1 MPHPNH
7 CTTRARADVCPP
19 SVRATSCLRL
29 RLPLIG
35 SHAVDNGACRP
46 ICLRAALVFS
56 GTRLTGITQSDV
68 ESASTLDAV
77 LERFRLWLDE
87 RGLVSALEAGTAVFV
102 AHGGWDLVDQLPK
115 ECARKGFTLPS
126 FYGTFADL
134 KVLFALSCP
143 EHRGTSL
150 KQMLDLLGLPQV
162 RGALDPSLT
171 LSPSH
176 TRSGACS
183 FASVRQFGR
192 QHSGLDDCRNFA
204 RILSRLLALDADVSP
219 THQIGVGQLRGHGA
233 GRRPGDWDCTA
244 CGAIAFAS
252 RPNCYRCGEPR
263 VDPPERASPSETRQA
278 TTTSSPRERSTRRS
292 GDWDCPSCKAHV
304 FSSKA
309 VCFRC
314 QRPRPPNADS
324 PTPSSGSG
332 GGHGG
337 GRQPAR
343 RIGDWD
349 CPNPSCRALVFASR
363 QSCFRCG
370 SPPPMHV
377 QYAAAAAWNSAQIG
391 SIAPI
396 GHGLMHADQMMM
408 ATSSMGPTAHQG
420 YVPRSQHGYA
430 VNPTQQYAMAPLQT
444 YAMGQALSGGQS
456 SQGNFHDAMVR
467 SAHEQH
473 QWAQQQAYMAQMAK
487 MAGYTQ

>member
-1 MPHPNH
+1 MPRTPRHVPQADARLAW
-7 CTTRARADVCPP
+7 TTAGARRPG
-19 SVRATSCLRL
+19 
-29 RLPLIG
+29 PL
-35 SHAVDNGACRP
+35 ANP
-46 ICLRAALVFS
+46 
-56 GTRLTGITQSDV
+56 
-68 ESASTLDAV
+68 
-77 LERFRLWLDE
+77 
-87 RGLVSALEAGTAVFV
+87 
-102 AHGGWDLVDQLPK
+102 
-115 ECARKGFTLPS
+115 
-126 FYGTFADL
+126 
-134 KVLFALSCP
+134 
-143 EHRGTSL
+143 
-150 KQMLDLLGLPQV
+150 
-162 RGALDPSLT
+162 LT
-171 LSPSH
+171 LSH
-176 TRSGACS
+176 TLWCLLFREC
-183 FASVRQFGR
+183 RQFGR

-314 QRPRPPNADS
+314 QRPRPPYADS

>member
-1 MPHPNH
+1 M
-7 CTTRARADVCPP
+7 
-19 SVRATSCLRL
+19 

-35 SHAVDNGACRP
+35 SHAADWRVPCALLAGRP
-46 ICLRAALVFS
+46 ICSRAALVFS
-56 GTRLTGITQSDV
+56 GTRLTGITQADV
-68 ESASTLDAV
+68 DSASTLDAV

-102 AHGGWDLVDQLPK
+102 AHGGWDLVDQ
-115 ECARKGFTLPS
+115 
-126 FYGTFADL
+126 ADL

-162 RGALDPSLT
+162 RGAPNPSRQTTSPPLPPHHLDYCPLT
-171 LSPSH
+171 LSCTLGCLLARVCP
-176 TRSGACS
+176 RRRPGDW
-183 FASVRQFGR
+183 QFGR

-204 RILSRLLALDADVSP
+204 RILSRLLALHADVSP
-219 THQIGVGQLRGHGA
+219 THQIGAGQLRGHGA
-233 GRRPGDWDCTA
+233 GRRPGDWDCPA

-263 VDPPERASPSETRQA
+263 VDPPERASPSETLSETRQA
-278 TTTSSPRERSTRRS
+278 TAASSPRERSTRRS

-314 QRPRPPNADS
+314 LLPRPPNADS

-343 RIGDWD
+343 RTGDWD

-377 QYAAAAAWNSAQIG
+377 QYAAAAAAWNSAQLG
-391 SIAPI
+391 SMVPI
-396 GHGLMHADQMMM
+396 GHGPMHADQMVM
-408 ATSSMGPTAHQG
+408 ATSYMGPTAHQG
-420 YVPRSQHGYA
+420 YVPHSQHGYA
-430 VNPTQQYAMAPLQT
+430 MNPTQQYAMAPQQT
-444 YAMGQALSGGQS
+444 FAMGQAMSGGHS
-456 SQGNFHDAMVR
+456 PQGNFHDAMVR

>member
-1 MPHPNH
+1 MAPRTPCGRPPPHPFPPTFSIH
-7 CTTRARADVCPP
+7 CP
-19 SVRATSCLRL
+19 
-29 RLPLIG
+29 
-35 SHAVDNGACRP
+35 
-46 ICLRAALVFS
+46 
-56 GTRLTGITQSDV
+56 
-68 ESASTLDAV
+68 
-77 LERFRLWLDE
+77 
-87 RGLVSALEAGTAVFV
+87 
-102 AHGGWDLVDQLPK
+102 
-115 ECARKGFTLPS
+115 
-126 FYGTFADL
+126 
-134 KVLFALSCP
+134 
-143 EHRGTSL
+143 
-150 KQMLDLLGLPQV
+150 
-162 RGALDPSLT
+162 LT
-171 LSPSH
+171 LSH
-176 TRSGACS
+176 TLGCLLA
-183 FASVRQFGR
+183 RQFGR

-204 RILSRLLALDADVSP
+204 RILSRLLALHADVSP

-233 GRRPGDWDCTA
+233 GRRPGDWDCSA

-278 TTTSSPRERSTRRS
+278 TAASSPRERSTRRS

-314 QRPRPPNADS
+314 LLPRPLNADS

-343 RIGDWD
+343 RTGDWD
-349 CPNPSCRALVFASR
+349 CPNQSCRALVFASR

-377 QYAAAAAWNSAQIG
+377 QYAAAAAAWNSAQMG
-391 SIAPI
+391 SMVPI
-396 GHGLMHADQMMM
+396 GHGPMHADQMVM

-420 YVPRSQHGYA
+420 YVPHSQHGYA
-430 VNPTQQYAMAPLQT
+430 MNPTQPYAMAPQQT
-444 YAMGQALSGGQS
+444 FAMGQAMSGGHS
-456 SQGNFHDAMVR
+456 PQGNFHDAMVR

>member
-1 MPHPNH
+1 M
-7 CTTRARADVCPP
+7 
-19 SVRATSCLRL
+19 

-35 SHAVDNGACRP
+35 SHAADWRVPCALLAGRP
-46 ICLRAALVFS
+46 ICWRASLVFS
-56 GTRLTGITQSDV
+56 GTRLTGITQADV
-68 ESASTLDAV
+68 DSASTLDAV

-115 ECARKGFTLPS
+115 ECARKGLTLPS

-162 RGALDPSLT
+162 RAWRPGPLAADRLPTPSPP
-171 LSPSH
+171 LSLFTAHLPSH
-176 TRSGACS
+176 ARSSACS
-183 FASVRQFGR
+183 LACVQQFGR

-204 RILSRLLALDADVSP
+204 RSLSRLLALHADVSP

-233 GRRPGDWDCTA
+233 GRRPGDWDCSA

-278 TTTSSPRERSTRRS
+278 TAASSPRERSTRRS

-314 QRPRPPNADS
+314 LFPRPPNADS

-343 RIGDWD
+343 RTGDWD
-349 CPNPSCRALVFASR
+349 CPNQSCRALVFASR

-377 QYAAAAAWNSAQIG
+377 QYAAAAAAWNSAQMG
-391 SIAPI
+391 SMVPI
-396 GHGLMHADQMMM
+396 GHGPMHADQMVM

-420 YVPRSQHGYA
+420 YVPHSQHGYA
-430 VNPTQQYAMAPLQT
+430 MNPTQPYAMAPQQT
-444 YAMGQALSGGQS
+444 FAMGQAMSGGHS
-456 SQGNFHDAMVR
+456 PQGNFHDAMVR